1 MALKVENSGYIDR
14 RGRKYKRISRE
25 QREEL
30 RKISA
35 AEIPFWRRPLV
46 GYIMS
51 FPLTGACAYGLY
63 YLDNTKTLTIFSP
76 ASVLMLPLIL
86 IALFWGVG
94 PALLSILV
102 GTAALI
108 YWRLIPS
115 INLFD
120 MHSWSNAIQLL
131 PFVITGLIVALITA
145 QRERERLNALIADLE
160 LHAYA
165 RHLEEMNEKLADAN
179 QMKDHFMSIASH
191 ELKTPITTIRGQTQ
205 LLMRRITRQV
215 ESTSDMQPEMRDIH
229 HTLSRINE
237 QTGRL
242 TTLID
247 ELLDVSS
254 IRNGKIELRKK
265 KQDLRKIC
273 QEVVSDEQMLS
284 GRSISLTMPP
294 GEVCITVDGDRISQV
309 VTNLLGNAVKYSP
322 DNSPIEVNL
331 YQKNG
336 SALLCVR
343 DYGKG
348 IAPDQQ
354 KRIFEPFYRS
364 PDAKSSSK
372 RGLGLGLAISQEIVA
387 RHGGRIWCQSKPGEG
402 SSFVVEL
409 PSQ

>member
-1 MALKVENSGYIDR
+1 MELKIENSGYIDR
-14 RGRKYKRISRE
+14 RGRKYKRISHE
-25 QREEL
+25 QRVEL

-35 AEIPFWRRPLV
+35 AHIPFWRRPLI
-46 GYIMS
+46 GYSVSVLLI
-51 FPLTGACAYGLY
+51 GACAYGLHY
-63 YLDNTKTLTIFSP
+63 MVNVATLNVYSP

-86 IALFWGVG
+86 IALLWGVG
-94 PALLSILV
+94 PSLIALLV

-108 YWRLIPS
+108 YWFIPS
-115 INLFD
+115 IHLFD

-131 PFVITGLIVALITA
+131 PFVVTGLIVALITA

-160 LHAYA
+160 LQAYA
-165 RHLEEMNEKLADAN
+165 RHLEEVNQKLEDAN
-179 QMKDHFMSIASH
+179 QTKDHFMSIASH

-205 LLMRRITRQV
+205 LLLRRITKQEEV
-215 ESTSDMQPEMRDIH
+215 SPDISPEMRDIH

-242 TTLID
+242 TTLIE

-273 QEVVSDEQMLS
+273 QEVVSDEQMVS
-284 GRSISLTMPP
+284 GRSISLMMPP
-294 GEVCITVDGDRISQV
+294 EEVCVTVDGDRISQV
-309 VTNLLGNAVKYSP
+309 VTNLVSNAVKYSP
-322 DNSPIEVNL
+322 DESPIDVDLRLVNGCAQL
-331 YQKNG
+331 R
-336 SALLCVR
+336 VR

-354 KRIFEPFYRS
+354 QRIFEPFYRS

-372 RGLGLGLAISQEIVA
+372 RGLGLGLAISKEIVV
-387 RHGGRIWCQSKPGEG
+387 RHGGRIWCESKPGEG
-402 SSFVVEL
+402 STFVVAL
-409 PSQ
+409 PSK

>member
-1 MALKVENSGYIDR
+1 MELKIENSGYIDR
-14 RGRKYKRISRE
+14 RGRKYKRISHE
-25 QREEL
+25 QRVEL

-35 AEIPFWRRPLV
+35 AHIPFWRRPLI
-46 GYIMS
+46 GYSVSVLLI
-51 FPLTGACAYGLY
+51 GACAYGLHY
-63 YLDNTKTLTIFSP
+63 MVNVATLNVYSP

-94 PALLSILV
+94 PSLIALLV

-108 YWRLIPS
+108 YLFIPS
-115 INLFD
+115 IRPFD

-131 PFVITGLIVALITA
+131 PFVVTGLIVALITA

-160 LHAYA
+160 LQAYA
-165 RHLEEMNEKLADAN
+165 RHLEEANQKLEDAN
-179 QMKDHFMSIASH
+179 QTKDHFMSIASH

-205 LLMRRITRQV
+205 LLMRRITKQEEV
-215 ESTSDMQPEMRDIH
+215 SPDISPEMRDIH
-229 HTLSRINE
+229 HTLNRINE

-242 TTLID
+242 TSLIE

-273 QEVVSDEQMLS
+273 QEVVSDEQMVS
-284 GRSISLTMPP
+284 GRSISLTIPP
-294 GEVCITVDGDRISQV
+294 EEVCVTVDGDRISQV
-309 VTNLLGNAVKYSP
+309 MTNLVSNAVKYSP
-322 DNSPIEVNL
+322 DDSPIDVEL
-331 YQKNG
+331 FQKKG
-336 SALLCVR
+336 SAFLRVR

-354 KRIFEPFYRS
+354 QRIFEPFYRS

-372 RGLGLGLAISQEIVA
+372 KGLGLGLAISKEIVV
-387 RHGGRIWCQSKPGEG
+387 RHGGRIWCESKPGEG
-402 SSFVVEL
+402 STFVVEL